1 MAEEKTMIS
10 DRCNRARHCLQGLSL
25 GDAFGQQ
32 FFAEADQ
39 INHWLRH
46 RELPPAPWEFTD
58 DSIMALAVVETLER
72 CGLIEQDVLARAFAA
87 KYRLQP
93 NRGYGGTTRGLL
105 ERVSLGEDWRVLAPQ
120 LFSGMGSAGN
130 GAAMRSAPI
139 GAYFAGQLDQVIDQA
154 ILSAEITH
162 SHADAQWGAVAV
174 ALAAALIRREYV
186 GAELLGAIISYLPK
200 SAIRDRIELAAQ
212 LLHLDDPRSAAGYL
226 GNGTQLLAI
235 DTVPF
240 ALWCVALGAVD
251 YEETLWRTVSALGDR
266 DTTCAIVGG
275 IVVGAVSEYQLP
287 TEWLARREELTAFQ
301 SIGVEDIQRP

>member
-1 MAEEKTMIS
+1 MIHP
-10 DRCNRARHCLQGLSL
+10 DPNWRARHCLQGLTL

-32 FFAEADQ
+32 FFAEENQ
-39 INHWLRH
+39 IDHWLRDQ
-46 RELPPAPWEFTD
+46 ELPPAPWEFTD

-72 CGLIEQDVLARAFAA
+72 CGRIEQDIFARVLAA

-105 ERVSLGEDWRVLAPQ
+105 ERIADGEDWRVLAPQ

-139 GAYFAGQLDQVIDQA
+139 GAYFAEQVDQVIEQA
-154 ILSAEITH
+154 ILSAEVTH
-162 SHADAQWGAVAV
+162 SNSDAQWGAAAV
-174 ALAAALIRREYV
+174 ALAAALVFRDHV
-186 GAELLGAIISYLPK
+186 GADLLDAITSFLPK

-212 LLHLDDPRSAAGYL
+212 LLHLDDPRSAASYL

-240 ALWCVALGAVD
+240 ALWCVTRGTDDFEKA
-251 YEETLWRTVSALGDR
+251 LWRTVSALGDR

-275 IVVGAVSEYQLP
+275 IVAGSIGANAWP
-287 TEWLARREELTAFQ
+287 AEWLARREELTAFQ
-301 SIGVEDIQRP
+301 GIGLDDLQGL